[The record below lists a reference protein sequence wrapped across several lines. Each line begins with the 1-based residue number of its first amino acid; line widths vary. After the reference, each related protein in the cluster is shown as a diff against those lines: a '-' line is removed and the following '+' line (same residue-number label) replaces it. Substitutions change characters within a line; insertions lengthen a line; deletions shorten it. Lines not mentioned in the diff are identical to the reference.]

1 MMYGKGNSKF
11 EEEKKYW
18 IVKVNEKGFEC
29 AILVY
34 GTESSMWK
42 YMRSELGYIPNYR
55 EISDE
60 ESKMARKLGMKGY
73 FC

>member
-1 MMYGKGNSKF
+1 MEMMCSRGK
-11 EEEKKYW
+11 EEKKYW

-29 AILVY
+29 AMLMY

-42 YMRSELGYIPNYR
+42 YMRSELGYIPGYH

-60 ESKMARKLGMKGY
+60 EARMARKLGMKGY
-73 FC
+73 IC

>member
-1 MMYGKGNSKF
+1 MMYGKGN
-11 EEEKKYW
+11 EVKKYW

-29 AILVY
+29 AMLIY
-34 GTESSMWK
+34 GAESIMWK
-42 YMRSELGYIPNYR
+42 YMRNELGYIPSYC

-60 ESKMARKLGMKGY
+60 EAKMARRLGMKGY